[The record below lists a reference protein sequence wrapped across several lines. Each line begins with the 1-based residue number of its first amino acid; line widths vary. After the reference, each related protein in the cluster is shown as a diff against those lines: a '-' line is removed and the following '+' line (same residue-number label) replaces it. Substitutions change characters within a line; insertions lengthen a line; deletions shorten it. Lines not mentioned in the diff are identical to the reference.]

1 MTNSSPQPP
10 NRVKKEESPDENC
23 SNSYPVFPQG
33 NYYLRDAEGENDWKY
48 EERDG
53 TTDESEE
60 ADRKVEPSE
69 SGSEVED
76 FEAKASRASSSN
88 LGASSRQTSPAYPIS
103 EINRG
108 HLSQSASSDSP
119 LSDLGT
125 ISSMPESLTDDEV
138 HQSPGST
145 DPAASGDSE
154 GTCDL
159 VEEDSYSVSSGNY
172 TEDSGENQNNVK
184 GTDQNIPLRSVA
196 GSSKLPTG
204 SQFQTV
210 FVKGKSAVT
219 MRYDACPQ
227 CYQRKRIGSHVP
239 DNCPDNLRP
248 CSECQETHGKSDK
261 YTDFELRCHRQK
273 CHKPVVSLPQFTP
286 WSLDEENKLR
296 ELENE
301 NRGHWEEI
309 NDQLPGRTS
318 VACKKRFRRIK
329 PKGYRVFNIKVDHET
344 QENTLNGIYCGIF
357 HCCYRIAKSLA
368 ISWEKAFSRSTYDWP
383 TDVRKITN
391 GDPCFTQNELTA
403 LLRYFLRLAV
413 AGHPAAQEATV
424 TVEGLIDEAMEML
437 KKEGSRGSPASMA
450 ATEALNMLLDLARWE
465 MDIQALKRKSDDVV
479 PFELTLKVQC
489 GEESMLHDRLEICF
503 QSESTFE
510 ECAFIHPP
518 EVLRTLQI
526 WTDAKLKERNARV
539 RVEDRLTRDD
549 ILERADT
556 LLDKAKKL
564 SHDNQSSLERNQHED
579 AGSVDHP
586 NDTFLEFIKAE
597 LSVFSYRQARDIL
610 ILLRQASSSGTRQ
623 SKHQGNPLWWPEEPF
638 DPWANKSK
646 KELTDLLASLF
657 FSITRETT
665 AKVYFGDLA
674 MLTKYAL
681 VALLMRDGNPKQ
693 FCALWA
699 VHLVGDIPLVYWGHC
714 TRQDQCLLK
723 SAQHGATIL
732 TDNENK
738 GHYALGAKPHGNG
751 DASDKDDRLTDELLK
766 VFEKFLGI
774 KRKTW
779 KSLGARASRY
789 FKKGHSGKC
798 GTGPSPAA
806 WPKGIPWE
814 SKWHDDLNNCR
825 VLFARYT
832 VACIREGNTP
842 EVLKLISKVKT
853 KPEEKKFVVNLESE
867 VKNIAQEEEDRQN
880 QALSGSGLE
889 ETELEILDES
899 TQLSGRKRTISDAKD
914 QGRAKRRR
922 PLTLDRESSREH
934 QEKKMAL
941 SLISGC
947 MSVIFT
953 EAGVTDPRI
962 MNLMSKLQRGETFVE
977 KTTTMIEILESLNK
991 DFFGTAV
998 E

>member
-1 MTNSSPQPP
+1 M
-10 NRVKKEESPDENC
+10 
-23 SNSYPVFPQG
+23 
-33 NYYLRDAEGENDWKY
+33 
-48 EERDG
+48 
-53 TTDESEE
+53 
-60 ADRKVEPSE
+60 
-69 SGSEVED
+69 
-76 FEAKASRASSSN
+76 
-88 LGASSRQTSPAYPIS
+88 
-103 EINRG
+103 
-108 HLSQSASSDSP
+108 
-119 LSDLGT
+119 
-125 ISSMPESLTDDEV
+125 
-138 HQSPGST
+138 
-145 DPAASGDSE
+145 
-154 GTCDL
+154 
-159 VEEDSYSVSSGNY
+159 
-172 TEDSGENQNNVK
+172 
-184 GTDQNIPLRSVA
+184 
-196 GSSKLPTG
+196 
-204 SQFQTV
+204 
-210 FVKGKSAVT
+210 FV
-219 MRYDACPQ
+219 
-227 CYQRKRIGSHVP
+227 
-239 DNCPDNLRP
+239 
-248 CSECQETHGKSDK
+248 
-261 YTDFELRCHRQK
+261 
-273 CHKPVVSLPQFTP
+273 
-286 WSLDEENKLR
+286 
-296 ELENE
+296 
-301 NRGHWEEI
+301 
-309 NDQLPGRTS
+309 
-318 VACKKRFRRIK
+318 
-329 PKGYRVFNIKVDHET
+329 
-344 QENTLNGIYCGIF
+344 
-357 HCCYRIAKSLA
+357 
-368 ISWEKAFSRSTYDWP
+368 
-383 TDVRKITN
+383 
-391 GDPCFTQNELTA
+391 ELTA
-403 LLRYFLRLAV
+403 LLTYFLRLAV
-413 AGHPAAQEATV
+413 AGHPAAQEARV
-424 TVEGLIDEAMEML
+424 TVEGLIDEAMEMV

-450 ATEALNMLLDLARWE
+450 ATEALKMLLDLARWE

-526 WTDAKLKERNARV
+526 WTDTKLKERNARV

-579 AGSVDHP
+579 AGSVDHS
-586 NDTFLEFIKAE
+586 NDTILEFIKAE

-646 KELTDLLASLF
+646 K
-657 FSITRETT
+657 
-665 AKVYFGDLA
+665 VYCGDLA

-723 SAQHGATIL
+723 SAQHGATFL

-751 DASDKDDRLTDELLK
+751 DAS
-766 VFEKFLGI
+766 VFEKFIGI

-825 VLFARYT
+825 VIFARYT

-867 VKNIAQEEEDRQN
+867 VKNIAQEEEDRQTE
-880 QALSGSGLE
+880 ALSGSGLE